1 MESLVSYLVAAM
13 LAWVPPHAHASLE
26 SRDHVLAR
34 YESIARD
41 VVSVALDETE
51 APVFEGP
58 DSRTETALLMLAVA
72 SYESSFSKR
81 VDEGVR
87 RGDNGHSYCLMQ
99 IHVGQGATR
108 EGWSARQLIEDRRL
122 CFRAA
127 LHILQASFL
136 ACRKL
141 PFDDRLSAYASGH
154 CFADAV
160 VSRSRVWRARA
171 WWQAHAP
178 PKELATE
185 S

>member
-13 LAWVPPHAHASLE
+13 LAWVPPHAHAPVE
-26 SRDHVLAR
+26 SRDHVLER

-41 VVSVALDETE
+41 VLSVALDENE
-51 APVFEGP
+51 APVFDGP
-58 DSRTETALLMLAVA
+58 DSRAETALLMLAVA

-108 EGWSARQLIEDRRL
+108 EGWRARQLIGTASVLPSGSAYSAGVVRVLSQTSVRRPAERL
-122 CFRAA
+122 CERP
-127 LHILQASFL
+127 L
-136 ACRKL
+136 L
-141 PFDDRLSAYASGH
+141 PGRGDLG
-154 CFADAV
+154 
-160 VSRSRVWRARA
+160 SRVWRARA

-178 PKELATE
+178 PKELANA